1 MLVPE
6 CEGWPV
12 EELEGVLVREFFLSS
27 RRGEEGTHGGA
38 DEGGR
43 CGDER

>member
-1 MLVPE
+1 MASRGT
-6 CEGWPV
+6 EG
-12 EELEGVLVREFFLSS
+12 GVSERVFLSS

-38 DEGGR
+38 DEGWR

>member
-12 EELEGVLVREFFLSS
+12 EELRGVLVRVFLSS